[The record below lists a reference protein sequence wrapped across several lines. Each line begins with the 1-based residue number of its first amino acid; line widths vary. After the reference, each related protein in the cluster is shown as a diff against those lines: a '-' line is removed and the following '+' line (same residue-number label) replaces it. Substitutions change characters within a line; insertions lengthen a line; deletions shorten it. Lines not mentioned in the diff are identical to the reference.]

1 MLQCTNRATDLQHF
15 KCSPLYLILYC
26 DLSFFLSFAFL
37 HVTTV
42 QAITSITDT
51 YTCKTFYLKN
61 LCLIR
66 LDMLNC
72 PGNNNNI
79 TILLLCCLHLQS
91 GPITVLQECFIIFYF
106 VRKSVL
112 CMHNITI
119 HLYQSYVS

>member
-42 QAITSITDT
+42 QAITSISDT

-72 PGNNNNI
+72 PGDNNNI
-79 TILLLCCLHLQS
+79 TI
-91 GPITVLQECFIIFYF
+91 IVVLPTSTIWPHYCSPSVFHYFLFCQKICFVYA
-106 VRKSVL
+106 
-112 CMHNITI
+112 
-119 HLYQSYVS
+119 